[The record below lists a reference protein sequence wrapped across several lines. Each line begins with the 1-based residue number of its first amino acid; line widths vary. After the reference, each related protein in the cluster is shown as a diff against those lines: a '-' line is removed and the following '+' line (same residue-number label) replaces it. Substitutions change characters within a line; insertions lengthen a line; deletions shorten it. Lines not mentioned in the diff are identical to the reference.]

1 MVLGVLFAAAGV
13 LSPILELLRRH
24 ISLDDV
30 RQFLTQLVDNI
41 VRLLREIADTLR
53 TILG

>member
-1 MVLGVLFAAAGV
+1 MLG
-13 LSPILELLRRH
+13 SILKFLRRH

-30 RQFLTQLVDNI
+30 RQFLTQLVDKI
-41 VRLLREIADTLR
+41 VRLFREIADTLR